1 MQTRRRSHVF
11 LSALTMLAVT
21 AMPAVALGQ
30 TDPLDLPENG
40 AAGRGTFF
48 YDAGNDRYYEV
59 VLYAEGDD
67 RTWPAARSAAS
78 ARSIEGGAYRG
89 YLATITSAS
98 DNAFVLEQI
107 GDRFNFHPLWI
118 GASDEGSEGEWS
130 WVTGPD
136 AGLTFWS
143 GGLSGSAPAGVF
155 SAWQDLEPNNTPR
168 LPAGGE
174 NFAVANYC
182 IVFSCTRT
190 RSWNDAAGA
199 SAEFVPSYVT
209 GYLVAYVPVPAGI
222 PAGPQVSAATV
233 VSPLLALLA
242 GALLLVRRRVRQ
254 HG

>member
-1 MQTRRRSHVF
+1 MQTRRRSYVL
-11 LSALTMLAVT
+11 LSALLMLAVT
-21 AMPAVALGQ
+21 AMPSVAFGQ
-30 TDPLDLPENG
+30 IAALDLPEHG

-59 VLYAEGDD
+59 VLYEDGDD
-67 RTWPAARSAAS
+67 RTWHAARSAAA
-78 ARSIEGGAYRG
+78 ARTIQGGAYRG
-89 YLATITSAS
+89 YLATITSES
-98 DNAFVLEQI
+98 DNAYILEQI

-118 GASDEGSEGEWS
+118 GASDDGSEGEWS

-136 AGLTFWS
+136 AGLKFWS
-143 GGLSGSAPAGVF
+143 GGLDGSAPAGVF
-155 SAWQDLEPNNTPR
+155 SAWQDLEPNNTPS
-168 LPAGGE
+168 LPAAGE

-199 SAEFVPSYVT
+199 PAEFVPAYVK

-222 PAGPQVSAATV
+222 PAGPQVSTATV
-233 VSPLLALLA
+233 AAPLLALFA